1 MQSQS
6 RYSVSLFFSSIISEV
21 SQTILQ
27 NLKLDSL
34 DFTILLSL
42 IANLLKY
49 LFALHSQSLE
59 TIPWYMT
66 YYLTDVV
73 ELSQTI
79 YNNEMLKNDSEKV
92 SAGACHAINR
102 QLKDALSKS
111 KGLEE

>member
-1 MQSQS
+1 
-6 RYSVSLFFSSIISEV
+6 
-21 SQTILQ
+21 
-27 NLKLDSL
+27 
-34 DFTILLSL
+34 
-42 IANLLKY
+42 
-49 LFALHSQSLE
+49 
-59 TIPWYMT
+59 MT

-92 SAGACHAINR
+92 SASACHAINR